1 MQLSST
7 AVGFRDRDAS
17 KEKAD
22 AFQRPLSIGLGSTY
36 TMIVLP
42 MAGSVV
48 LSSPV
53 STWPEMRRWKL
64 VSELTSMVKSYQPW
78 N

>member
-17 KEKAD
+17 KEKAN
-22 AFQRPLSIGLGSTY
+22 AFQRPLSFGLGSTC

-53 STWPEMRRWKL
+53 STWAGDAALEAD
-64 VSELTSMVKSYQPW
+64 VGADFEVKSYQPW

>member
-1 MQLSST
+1 
-7 AVGFRDRDAS
+7 
-17 KEKAD
+17 
-22 AFQRPLSIGLGSTY
+22 
-36 TMIVLP
+36 MIVLP

-53 STWPEMRRWKL
+53 STWAGDAALEAD
-64 VSELTSMVKSYQPW
+64 VGADFEVKSYQPW